1 MKMLRIILL
10 IIITQQVTAQKRL
23 SKTQIDSLPNTI
35 ENQFIKAYR
44 LSNNW
49 QEYKLI
55 KRTHFISFQKNIL
68 DSVTAIKKDVL
79 AKQLQLEA
87 QLKNENVLKNEI
99 NTLKNDLSLSVE
111 KENGIAIFGFL
122 IDKSLYNTILWSIIS
137 GLLIGLAFFIY
148 KFSSSN
154 AITRETKNLLVGVE
168 DEFEQYK
175 RSSIDKEQKLRRQL
189 QDEINKQRGVN

>member
-1 MKMLRIILL
+1 MLRIILL